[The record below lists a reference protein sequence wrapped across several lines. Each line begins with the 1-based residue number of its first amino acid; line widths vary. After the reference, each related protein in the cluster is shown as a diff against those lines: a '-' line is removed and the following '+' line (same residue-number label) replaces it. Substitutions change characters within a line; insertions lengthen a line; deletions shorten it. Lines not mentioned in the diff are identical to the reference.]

1 MCTTL
6 TISRGLKCHL
16 CKSKEVIE
24 EPRKTGISN
33 LFYYRCFI
41 LKPLNHVQE
50 GFYTQS
56 KFFFFRIKYLILNSA
71 SAILSMLFWL
81 LPE

>member
-6 TISRGLKCHL
+6 TISQGLKCHL

-24 EPRKTGISN
+24 EPQKTGISN

-41 LKPLNHVQE
+41 LRPLNHVQE

-56 KFFFFRIKYLILNSA
+56 KYFFFQDKISD
-71 SAILSMLFWL
+71 SQ
-81 LPE
+81 